1 MPKEKSDRKVVKL
14 RHEPLNRQ
22 IEKKNG
28 KLKVPKSGKI
38 SKESDD
44 VEEYEDDDVAE
55 KQYSIKNKGNKG
67 NSYDEEEGEDSE
79 WQDKNIEQND
89 DDPDEDIEDDDVE
102 DEEVDGGDEEDIVE
116 LDGENFA
123 ANGLSESE
131 V

>member
-1 MPKEKSDRKVVKL
+1 MKL
-14 RHEPLNRQ
+14 E
-22 IEKKNG
+22 
-28 KLKVPKSGKI
+28 
-38 SKESDD
+38 
-44 VEEYEDDDVAE
+44 
-55 KQYSIKNKGNKG
+55 
-67 NSYDEEEGEDSE
+67 
-79 WQDKNIEQND
+79 ND